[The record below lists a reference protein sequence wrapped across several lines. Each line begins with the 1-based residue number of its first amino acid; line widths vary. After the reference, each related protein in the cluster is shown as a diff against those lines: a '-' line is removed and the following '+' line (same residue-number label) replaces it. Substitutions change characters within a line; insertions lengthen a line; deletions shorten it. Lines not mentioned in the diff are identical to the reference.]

1 MGSQNLAIRLK
12 ALRESKGLTKYRLA
26 RLSGISEVYIYRLE
40 LGQIKNPRRDTLQK
54 LTHGLGVTL
63 AELIGEPSPVD
74 TWQLV
79 EQSLKAY
86 IPVYGEVSASME
98 GIEPVDYVA
107 CTRATIPPDTLR
119 AYRVNG
125 LCLDPEIRRG
135 DMVVVDVAL
144 SPASGDLVVVIF
156 EDGGC
161 AVKRYR
167 ETGDGARW
175 LEDNDGRYQPDG
187 AKIHGVVTEYARKLR

>member
-1 MGSQNLAIRLK
+1 VTPETLSQRLK
-12 ALRESKGLTKYRLA
+12 RLREAKGLSRYRLA
-26 RLSGISEVYIYRLE
+26 KLSQISETYLYRIERGLI
-40 LGQIKNPRRDTLQK
+40 QNPRSDTLQK
-54 LTHGLGVTL
+54 IALGMGCTV
-63 AELIGEPSPVD
+63 AEIIGDPAPVD
-74 TWQLV
+74 TWHLV

-107 CTRATIPPDTLR
+107 CTRVRVAPETLR

-125 LCLDPEIRRG
+125 LCLDPEIRSG
-135 DMVVVDVAL
+135 DTVVVDLAL

-167 ETGDGARW
+167 EGDNGRW

-187 AKIHGVVTEYARKLR
+187 AKIHGVVMEFVRKVR

>member
-1 MGSQNLAIRLK
+1 VTSQNLATRLK
-12 ALRESKGLTKYRLA
+12 ALREGKGLTKYRLA
-26 RLSGISEVYIYRLE
+26 KLSGISEVYIYRLE

-54 LTHGLGVTL
+54 LTHGLGITL
-63 AELIGEPSPVD
+63 AELIGDPAPVD
-74 TWQLV
+74 TWHLV

-107 CTRATIPPDTLR
+107 CTRVRVAPETLR
-119 AYRVNG
+119 AYRVSG
-125 LCLDPEIRRG
+125 LCLDPEIRSG
-135 DMVVVDVAL
+135 DTVVVDLAL

-167 ETGDGARW
+167 EGDNGRW

-187 AKIHGVVTEYARKLR
+187 AKIHGVVMEFVRKVR